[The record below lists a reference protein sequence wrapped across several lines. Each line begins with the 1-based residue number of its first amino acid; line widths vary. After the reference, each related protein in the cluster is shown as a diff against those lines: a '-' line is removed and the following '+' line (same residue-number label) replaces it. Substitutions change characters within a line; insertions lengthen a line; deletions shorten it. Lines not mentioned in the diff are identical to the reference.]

1 MYKSTCTAV
10 HVPLHIE
17 CQVCYDTWTNPVQLL
32 KCGHIF
38 CRNCAPPKTTRCAI
52 CHSTVLGFA
61 MPSEGVV
68 EASMNV
74 PVLCT
79 SCGWRG
85 TRKASLSH
93 RCDSG
98 LTHSSYTTQPPMTDR
113 EWVDFA
119 LQGQNCAVMGAAAH
133 TLHHDAL
140 PASAAMSRDTVQG
153 IQL

>member
-1 MYKSTCTAV
+1 MNKNTCTAV
-10 HVPLHIE
+10 HVPAHIE

-38 CRNCAPPKTTRCAI
+38 CRNCAPPATTRCAI
-52 CHSTVLGFA
+52 CHSTVAGFA
-61 MPSEGVV
+61 MPSEGII

-93 RCDSG
+93 QCNPG
-98 LTHSSYTTQPPMTDR
+98 QTHSLYITQPPMTDR
-113 EWVDFA
+113 EWVEFA
-119 LQGQNCAVMGAAAH
+119 LQGRNHVVVDVATGSVHQ
-133 TLHHDAL
+133 DAL
-140 PASAAMSRDTVQG
+140 PPSVGISTDTVQG
-153 IQL
+153 IPL